1 MSGGRVGYFQ
11 PVPGRFHTIVVP
23 CSRVRL
29 RVNQG
34 AGYKIITEKIS
45 YKIFRRIHRTHYG
58 SSIFEYSDQNIYTE
72 NLKPVFI
79 TLLLIVSDNTS
90 LDRVGAINTM
100 FNENN
105 RGQVGI
111 GTLIVFIAMVLV
123 AAIAAGV
130 LINTAGLLQAQA
142 QQTGEETTAE
152 VSDVIQIGEVIGN
165 NTDGDAKIERVN
177 ASVRLASGSDPINV
191 SQASWTISSPRGNA
205 TVVNGNENSGSVIA
219 HKGIQGG
226 LEGSDDSSVL
236 KDQEDL
242 LRVSIDL
249 DAAGGIDPLG
259 ESQRI
264 KLIAQAPAGGQ
275 SYAELKT
282 PRNIE
287 GNSAY
292 IL

>member
-1 MSGGRVGYFQ
+1 MLLRPNRTGRA
-11 PVPGRFHTIVVP
+11 
-23 CSRVRL
+23 CS
-29 RVNQG
+29 
-34 AGYKIITEKIS
+34 
-45 YKIFRRIHRTHYG
+45 
-58 SSIFEYSDQNIYTE
+58 
-72 NLKPVFI
+72 
-79 TLLLIVSDNTS
+79 
-90 LDRVGAINTM
+90 TM
-100 FNENN
+100 FNTDN

-165 NTDGDAKIERVN
+165 NTDADDSIELVN

-205 TVVNGNENSGSVIA
+205 SVINGNENENSDTVDHVA
-219 HKGIQGG
+219 IQGLSG
-226 LEGSDDSSVL
+226 PNVQDVSVL

-249 DAAGGIDPLG
+249 ASAGGLEPLK

-275 SYAELKT
+275 TYKELQT

-287 GNSAY
+287 DNSAY